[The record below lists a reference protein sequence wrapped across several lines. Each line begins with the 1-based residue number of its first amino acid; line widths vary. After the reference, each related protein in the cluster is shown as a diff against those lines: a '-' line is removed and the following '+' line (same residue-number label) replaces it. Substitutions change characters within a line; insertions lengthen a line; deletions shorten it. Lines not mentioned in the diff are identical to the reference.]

1 MTLKK
6 IALITGTLLFSLS
19 TQAHAVDTDYHYDGL
34 QPENLKTSYQLAKS
48 VSNSKTIMKVQ
59 GNSNA
64 SRYKAV
70 GYISNKDSWAGRGVE
85 AMGTGF
91 VIDDYTVL
99 TNAHVIDNQK
109 GNAAQVKYIRFMM
122 NRDGKKIPYNFE
134 VKDIVKIPS
143 ADLAV
148 LHTKKRLTNY
158 VKPLKLAT
166 DPQIMQL
173 RRGTPLYSVGY
184 PYHGTDDYTTRY
196 WNQAVFL
203 RQSPNMT
210 ELVMKDRFRAG
221 ASGSPLVDA
230 NFTVYGVRTYS
241 HKLYNVNDDK
251 YGRVELAG
259 AESLYGYSGALVL
272 KYSY

>member
-1 MTLKK
+1 MRRKLTVL
-6 IALITGTLLFSLS
+6 TTLLTL
-19 TQAHAVDTDYHYDGL
+19 TIAGQAQAVETNYYYDGL
-34 QPENLKTSYQLAKS
+34 KPNNLKTGYQLAKS
-48 VSNSKTIMKVQ
+48 YSNSKTIMRTQ

-70 GYISNKDSWAGRGVE
+70 GYIANTNGFAGKGIE

-99 TNAHVIDNQK
+99 TNAHVIDDQN
-109 GNAAQVKYIRFMM
+109 GRAAQAKYITFMM
-122 NRDGKKIPYNFE
+122 NRDGKKIPYRFA

-148 LHTKKRLTNY
+148 LHTKKRLTSY
-158 VKPLKLAT
+158 VKPLTLAT
-166 DPQIMQL
+166 DAQIMRL
-173 RRGTPLYSVGY
+173 KKGTPLYSVGY

-203 RQSPNMT
+203 GHSSNQT
-210 ELVMKDRFRAG
+210 ELMMKDRFRSG

-230 NFTVYGVRTYS
+230 NFRVYGVRTYS

-251 YGRVELAG
+251 YGKVELAG
-259 AESLYGYSGALVL
+259 AESLYGYSGWQVL
-272 KYSY
+272 KHSY